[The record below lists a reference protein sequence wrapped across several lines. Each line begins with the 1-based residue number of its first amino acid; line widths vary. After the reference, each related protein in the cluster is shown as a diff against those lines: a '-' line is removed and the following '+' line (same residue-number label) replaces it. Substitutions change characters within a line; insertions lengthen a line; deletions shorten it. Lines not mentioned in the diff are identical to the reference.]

1 MGELRGEGNG
11 NWSPKWRSLGR
22 SLKTPPKR
30 SLGRTWYRKLISK
43 DSSNHWSCGDRVW
56 RCSDIANVSIW
67 PTFLVFCSCV
77 HVMDNGFSLKL
88 MIGCL
93 YALLHLNEIWLFLPA
108 VTLVLTC
115 CDMVAWY
122 YINISIMFM
131 NHDIMHVVFPF
142 VPGPVGRQQCQP
154 NMMSKLRIGRSS
166 YALLPRRAVLCCSLT
181 MIQPESQG
189 QNIWKTAPWM
199 KTAVVYFGSVVIK
212 LTQRKVR
219 WIGKSEPLRHENFAR
234 TPHLYAICTRTTLW
248 WRKTQGSPHWLDSKI
263 KSYSSG
269 MRFSYWLKLLPF
281 IP

>member
-1 MGELRGEGNG
+1 MDPMFQFQYLSMIPGQTSSQTSAGLASRTAAWESSKGKGM

-115 CDMVAWY
+115 CDMVTWY
-122 YINISIMFM
+122 YINISICSWTMISCMLFSPLSLGRWGA
-131 NHDIMHVVFPF
+131 NNANQIWRQNSGSAGAPTHCCQE
-142 VPGPVGRQQCQP
+142 GPCC
-154 NMMSKLRIGRSS
+154 
-166 YALLPRRAVLCCSLT
+166 AVL
-181 MIQPESQG
+181 
-189 QNIWKTAPWM
+189 
-199 KTAVVYFGSVVIK
+199 
-212 LTQRKVR
+212 
-219 WIGKSEPLRHENFAR
+219 
-234 TPHLYAICTRTTLW
+234 
-248 WRKTQGSPHWLDSKI
+248 
-263 KSYSSG
+263 
-269 MRFSYWLKLLPF
+269 
-281 IP
+281 

>member
-1 MGELRGEGNG
+1 M
-11 NWSPKWRSLGR
+11 
-22 SLKTPPKR
+22 
-30 SLGRTWYRKLISK
+30 
-43 DSSNHWSCGDRVW
+43 
-56 RCSDIANVSIW
+56 
-67 PTFLVFCSCV
+67 FL
-77 HVMDNGFSLKL
+77 
-88 MIGCL
+88 
-93 YALLHLNEIWLFLPA
+93 
-108 VTLVLTC
+108 
-115 CDMVAWY
+115 
-122 YINISIMFM
+122 

-154 NMMSKLRIGRSS
+154 NMTSKLRIGRSS

-219 WIGKSEPLRHENFAR
+219 WVGKSEPLRHENFVC